1 MKNKYFIYYLICFF
15 QGEKVMKKN
24 YENPVLDIIVIDDK
38 EIETGA
44 SNVVS
49 WWGEDPLL
57 DA

>member
-1 MKNKYFIYYLICFF
+1 
-15 QGEKVMKKN
+15 MKKN

-49 WWGEDPLL
+49 WWDEDPLL
-57 DA
+57 GA